1 MNLELVFWHWWAFG
15 ALLLIVELLAP
26 GMFFLWMA
34 AAAAVTGLLLL
45 SFPSLDMEYQ
55 LIMFSLLSISSIAAF
70 RKLLIRHPIKTDR
83 PLLNRR
89 SEQYIGRVFT
99 LEHPIVNGRGKIRV
113 DDSTWKIEG
122 EDCDTGVKVKV
133 VAADGV
139 VLRVEIVES
148 K

>member
-1 MNLELVFWHWWAFG
+1 MNLDLVFWHWWAFG
-15 ALLLIVELLAP
+15 AFLLILELLLP

-34 AAAAVTGLLLL
+34 IAAAVTGAILWIV
-45 SFPSLDMEYQ
+45 PGLDLEYQ
-55 LIMFSLLSISSIAAF
+55 LIAFSLLSVSSILVF
-70 RKLLIRHPIKTDR
+70 RKFLMRHPIETDR

-89 SEQYIGRVFT
+89 SEQYIGRTFT

-122 EDCDTGVKVKV
+122 EDCETGVKVRV
-133 VAADGV
+133 VSADGV
-139 VLRVEIVES
+139 VLRVEVVES